1 MPSVEEKILS
11 LRHTKAN
18 QTARDKEKPSF
29 ICSLS
34 SLEKVVFGL
43 HFNQRLAA
51 YNTLGYL
58 ILWSHPGAVRIV
70 LFTVSDS
77 VEKI

>member
-1 MPSVEEKILS
+1 MPSIEEKILS

-43 HFNQRLAA
+43 HFHQRFAA

-58 ILWSHPGAVRIV
+58 ILWSHPGAVRII
-70 LFTVSDS
+70 LFTVEEDL
-77 VEKI
+77 